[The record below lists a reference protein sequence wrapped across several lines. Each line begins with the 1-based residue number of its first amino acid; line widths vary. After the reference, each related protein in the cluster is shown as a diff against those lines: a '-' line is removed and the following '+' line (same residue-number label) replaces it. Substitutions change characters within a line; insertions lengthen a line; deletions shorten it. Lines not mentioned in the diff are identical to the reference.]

1 MKGPEQVTEL
11 TTELV
16 RDVLEANL
24 GKVVRLERQ
33 ARWRPAWFATL
44 ERDGGQSEV
53 CVRGA
58 RVDALMPF
66 SLHHEMTLQGLM
78 HAAGIPVAEVHLW
91 SEDPEFYVM
100 DRLAGKQDFEQVSDA
115 NRRQIVDEYLEAL
128 VRLHQLDVAPF
139 VDAGIFHADDPAR
152 SGVAGLVEY
161 ERTYRETKVAA
172 DPVMEFALGWLR
184 RNPVD
189 SKGRQGPVVWD
200 SGQFHH
206 DGEHLV
212 GLLDLELGHVGDPMI
227 DLGAWRMRGTTYD
240 YGRFDDLYAR
250 YAELSGEPV
259 DLDAIEWHHTAFTLS
274 NQLSF
279 HRALIEPTAGSN
291 FMMNLYWCALTN
303 RMAMEAIAEKLG
315 VNLETLT
322 APEPAE
328 RTPITTALAYLVG
341 SMQDFPASDESTAYE
356 ARAGFRLARHLQ
368 RFDEIGPQTQ
378 SDDLDDLEDLLGE
391 RPRSWLAGEDRLERF
406 VLADGGR
413 HDAQLV
419 RLFNRRTQRLQMLLG
434 PVGSA
439 MAKHHRTQP
448 FRPPALAAV

>member
-1 MKGPEQVTEL
+1 
-11 TTELV
+11 
-16 RDVLEANL
+16 VLETKL

-66 SLHHEMTLQGLM
+66 SLHHEMTLQSLM
-78 HAAGIPVAEVHLW
+78 HDAGIPVAAVHLW
-91 SEDPEFYVM
+91 SEDPAFYVM
-100 DRLAGKQDFEQVSDA
+100 DRLAGKQDFEGVSDA

-128 VRLHQLDVAPF
+128 VRLHALDVAPF
-139 VDAGIFHADDPAR
+139 VDAGIFHANQPGE
-152 SGVAGLVEY
+152 SGIAGLLEY
-161 ERTYRETKVAA
+161 ERTYRETKVVA
-172 DPVMEFALGWLR
+172 DPIMEFALGWLR

-240 YGRFDDLYAR
+240 YGRFDELYAR
-250 YAELSGEPV
+250 YGELSGEPV
-259 DLDAIEWHHTAFTLS
+259 DLDAIEWHHIAFTLS

-279 HRALIEPTAGSN
+279 HRALVEPTAGSN
-291 FMMNLYWCALTN
+291 FMMNQYWCALTN

-315 VNLETLT
+315 IDLETLA

-328 RTPITTALAYLVG
+328 RTPITTALAYLVR

-356 ARAGFRLARHLQ
+356 ARAAFRLARHLQ
-368 RFDEIGPQTQ
+368 RFDEIGCQTQ
-378 SDDLDDLEDLLGE
+378 HDDLTDLEELLGE
-391 RPRSWLAGEDRLERF
+391 RPGSWLAGEEQLERF
-406 VLADGGR
+406 VLADAGK
-413 HDAQLV
+413 HDEQLV

-439 MAKHHRTQP
+439 MAKHHRTQT
-448 FRPPALAAV
+448 FRPALASV

>member
-1 MKGPEQVTEL
+1 MTEL

-16 RDVLEANL
+16 REALEANL

-66 SLHHEMTLQGLM
+66 SLNHEMTLQRLM
-78 HAAGIPVAEVHLW
+78 HEAGIPVAEVHLW
-91 SEDPEFYVM
+91 SEDPAFYVM
-100 DRLAGKQDFEQVSDA
+100 DRLPGRQDFEQVSDF

-128 VRLHQLDVAPF
+128 VRLHKLDVAPF
-139 VDAGIFHADDPAR
+139 VDAGIFHADDPAK
-152 SGVAGLVEY
+152 SGIAGLLEY
-161 ERTYRETKVAA
+161 ERTYRETKVTA
-172 DPVMEFALGWLR
+172 DPLMEFVLGWLR
-184 RNPVD
+184 RHSVD

-250 YAELSGEPV
+250 YADLSGEPI
-259 DLDAIEWHHTAFTLS
+259 DLDAIEWHHIAFTLS

-279 HRALIEPTAGSN
+279 HRALVETTAGSN

-303 RMAMEAIAEKLG
+303 RMAVEAVAEKLG
-315 VNLETLT
+315 IELETLA

-328 RTPITTALAYLVG
+328 RTPITSAVAYLVR
-341 SMQDFPASDESTAYE
+341 SMQDFPTSDEATAYE

-368 RFDEIGPQTQ
+368 RFDEIGRQTQ
-378 SDDLDDLEDLLGE
+378 HDDLCDLEELLGE
-391 RPRSWLAGEDRLERF
+391 RPRSWLAGEEQLERF
-406 VLADGGR
+406 VVADSGR
-413 HDAQLV
+413 HDAQLI
-419 RLFNRRTQRLQMLLG
+419 RLFNGRTQRAQMVLG

-448 FRPPALAAV
+448 FRPIAMASA

>member
-1 MKGPEQVTEL
+1 VTEL

-16 RDVLEANL
+16 HDVLEAKL

-44 ERDGGQSEV
+44 ERDGGQYEV

-66 SLHHEMTLQGLM
+66 SLHHEMTLQSLM
-78 HAAGIPVAEVHLW
+78 HDAGIPVAEVHLW
-91 SEDPEFYVM
+91 SEEPAFYVM
-100 DRLAGKQDFEQVSDA
+100 DRLAGKQDFEEVSDA

-128 VRLHQLDVAPF
+128 VRLHELDVAPF
-139 VDAGIFHADDPAR
+139 VEAGIFHADDPAK
-152 SGVAGLVEY
+152 SGIAGLLEY

-172 DPVMEFALGWLR
+172 DPLVEFALGWLR
-184 RNPVD
+184 RNCVD

-240 YGRFDDLYAR
+240 YGRFDELYAR

-259 DLDAIEWHHTAFTLS
+259 DLDAIEWHHIAFTLS

-279 HRALIEPTAGSN
+279 HRALVEPTAGSN

-303 RMAMEAIAEKLG
+303 RMAMEAIADKLG
-315 VNLETLT
+315 MHLETLT

-328 RTPITTALAYLVG
+328 RTPITTALAYLVQ
-341 SMQDFPASDESTAYE
+341 SMQDFPASDETTAYE

-368 RFDEIGPQTQ
+368 RFDEIGRQTQ
-378 SDDLDDLEDLLGE
+378 TDDLGDLEELLGE
-391 RPRSWLAGEDRLERF
+391 RPGSWLAGDEQLERF
-406 VLADGGR
+406 VLADDGR

-419 RLFNRRTQRLQMLLG
+419 RLFNRRMQRLQMLLG

-448 FRPPALAAV
+448 FRPALASA

>member
-1 MKGPEQVTEL
+1 LKGPEQVTEL

-16 RDVLEANL
+16 RDVLEADL
-24 GKVVRLERQ
+24 GRVVRLERQ
-33 ARWRPAWFATL
+33 ARWRPAWFATI

-53 CVRGA
+53 YVRGA

-66 SLHHEMTLQGLM
+66 SLHHEMTLQRLM
-78 HAAGIPVAEVHLW
+78 HEAGIPVAEVHLW
-91 SEDPEFYVM
+91 SEEPAFYVM
-100 DRLAGKQDFEQVSDA
+100 DRLTGKQDFEQVSDA

-128 VRLHQLDVAPF
+128 VRLHELDIAPF
-139 VDAGIFHADDPAR
+139 VEAGIFHADDPAK
-152 SGVAGLVEY
+152 SGIAGLLEY

-172 DPVMEFALGWLR
+172 DPLMEFALGWLR
-184 RNPVD
+184 RHSVD

-250 YAELSGEPV
+250 YAELSREPL

>member
-1 MKGPEQVTEL
+1 MTEL

-16 RDVLEANL
+16 RETLEANL
-24 GKVVRLERQ
+24 GKVVQLERQ

-66 SLHHEMTLQGLM
+66 SLNHEMKLQRLM
-78 HAAGIPVAEVHLW
+78 HEAGIPVAEVHLW
-91 SEDPEFYVM
+91 SEDPAFYVM
-100 DRLAGKQDFEQVSDA
+100 DRLPGRQDFEQVSDV

-128 VRLHQLDVAPF
+128 VRLHKLDVAPF
-139 VDAGIFHADDPAR
+139 VDAGIFHAGDPAK
-152 SGVAGLVEY
+152 SGIAGLLEY
-161 ERTYRETKVAA
+161 ERTYRETKVTA
-172 DPVMEFALGWLR
+172 DPLMEFVLGWLR
-184 RNPVD
+184 RNSVD

-250 YAELSGEPV
+250 YADLSGEPV
-259 DLDAIEWHHTAFTLS
+259 DLDAIEWHHIAFTLS

-279 HRALIEPTAGSN
+279 HRALVEATPGSN
-291 FMMNLYWCALTN
+291 FMMNMYWCALTN
-303 RMAMEAIAEKLG
+303 RMAVEAVAENLRID
-315 VNLETLT
+315 LETLA
-322 APEPAE
+322 APQPAE
-328 RTPITTALAYLVG
+328 RTPITTALAYLVR
-341 SMQDFPASDESTAYE
+341 SMHDFPTSDETTAYE

-368 RFDEIGPQTQ
+368 RFDEIGRQTQ
-378 SDDLDDLEDLLGE
+378 HDDLCDLEELLGE
-391 RPRSWLAGEDRLERF
+391 RPRSWLAGEEQLERF
-406 VLADGGR
+406 VVADNGQ
-413 HDAQLV
+413 HDAQLI
-419 RLFNRRTQRLQMLLG
+419 RLFNRRTQRAQMVLG

-448 FRPPALAAV
+448 FRPALASA

>member
-1 MKGPEQVTEL
+1 VTEP

-44 ERDGGQSEV
+44 ERDGGQTEV

-66 SLHHEMTLQGLM
+66 SLHHEMTLQRLM
-78 HAAGIPVAEVHLW
+78 HDAGIPVAEVLLW
-91 SEDPEFYVM
+91 SEDPAFYVM
-100 DRLAGKQDFEQVSDA
+100 DKLAGKQDFEHVSDVS
-115 NRRQIVDEYLEAL
+115 RRRIVNEYLEAL
-128 VRLHQLDVAPF
+128 VRLHRLDVGPF
-139 VDAGIFHADDPAR
+139 VDAGIFHADDAAD
-152 SGVAGLVEY
+152 SGIAGLLEY
-161 ERTYRETKVAA
+161 ERSYRETKVTA
-172 DPVMEFALGWLR
+172 DPLMEFALGWLR
-184 RNPVD
+184 RNAVD

-240 YGRFDDLYAR
+240 YGRFGDLYAR

-259 DLDAIEWHHTAFTLS
+259 DIDAIEWHHIAFTLS

-279 HRALIEPTAGSN
+279 HRALVERTAGSN

-303 RMAMEAIAEKLG
+303 RMAVEAIAEKLG
-315 VNLETLT
+315 IDLETLT
-322 APEPAE
+322 APEPDH
-328 RTPITTALAYLVG
+328 RTPVTTALAYLVRT
-341 SMQDFPASDESTAYE
+341 MQDFPTSDETSAYE

-368 RFDEIGPQTQ
+368 RFDEIGHQTQ
-378 SDDLDDLEDLLGE
+378 HDDLTDLEELLGE
-391 RPRSWLAGEDRLERF
+391 RPPSWLAGEERLERF
-406 VLADGGR
+406 ILADAGR

-419 RLFNRRTQRLQMLLG
+419 QLFNRRTQRVQMLLG

-448 FRPPALAAV
+448 FRPPALASV